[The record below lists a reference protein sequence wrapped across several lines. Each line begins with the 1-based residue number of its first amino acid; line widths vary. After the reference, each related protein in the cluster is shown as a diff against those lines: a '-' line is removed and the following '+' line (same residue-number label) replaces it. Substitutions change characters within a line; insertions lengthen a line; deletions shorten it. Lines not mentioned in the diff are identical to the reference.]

1 MKFSKIEKFIKKD
14 IQNIFNCF
22 DKSNKKNS
30 IKRKL
35 IILSDTFKTDI
46 EFNIKNKAKDTHIN
60 LWTEAEKELEIH
72 NLLKKY
78 GKPAYL
84 AAILLYL
91 KSKFDI
97 VNFLNSSNVSYSCH
111 TNLIKADVHVIDYL
125 ENYIS
130 SGCDLD
136 PNTVYINSNGQVI
149 YNINSNIKSFEFK
162 VNEATIND
170 LENDSCDD
178 ESDIE
183 LSSKH
188 SCTIDLSN
196 NDLSGNDLSGNDLSG
211 NDLSGND
218 LSGNDLSG
226 KDLSGKDLSGNDL
239 SGNDLSGNDLSG
251 NEINNIS
258 QTDIDISEYAVII
271 DGIVK
276 VELPDNKIINKKCGN
291 LIKLTLTEKPSNL
304 SNIVFK
310 DENSNM
316 INVSYFNN
324 QIHNTESSKS
334 IFIYKLDC
342 NNCIRKSAWNIEYD
356 TIVSQDIQ
364 KEFIDAC
371 KSQWVKDALS
381 TLM

>member
-1 MKFSKIEKFIKKD
+1 MKFSKVEKFIQKD
-14 IQNIFNCF
+14 IQNVFNCF
-22 DKSNKKNS
+22 DKSNTNTIKN
-30 IKRKL
+30 KL
-35 IILSDTFKTDI
+35 IILSETFKTDI
-46 EFNIKNKAKDTHIN
+46 EFNIKNNDNGTYTN
-60 LWTEAEKELEIH
+60 LWTEAEKELDIH
-72 NLLKKY
+72 LMLNKY
-78 GKPAYL
+78 GKPIYFS
-84 AAILLYL
+84 AILLCL
-91 KSKFDI
+91 KSKYDI
-97 VNFLNSSNVSYSCH
+97 VNFLNSSKVSYSCH
-111 TNLIKADVHVIDYL
+111 NKLIKADVHVIDYL

-130 SGCDLD
+130 SGCDLNT
-136 PNTVYINSNGQVI
+136 NTVYINSNGQVI
-149 YNINSNIKSFEFK
+149 FNIDSNIKSFEFK
-162 VNEATIND
+162 VNGTTINKVQY
-170 LENDSCDD
+170 NSCDD

-183 LSSKH
+183 LSSNH
-188 SCTIDLSN
+188 SFVNDLSN
-196 NDLSGNDLSGNDLSG
+196 NDLSNNDLSNNDLSN
-211 NDLSGND
+211 NDLSSNHSCVND
-218 LSGNDLSG
+218 LSNN
-226 KDLSGKDLSGNDL
+226 DLSGNDL

-310 DENSNM
+310 DENNNM

-324 QIHNTESSKS
+324 QIQNTESSKS

-356 TIVSQDIQ
+356 TIVSHDIQ